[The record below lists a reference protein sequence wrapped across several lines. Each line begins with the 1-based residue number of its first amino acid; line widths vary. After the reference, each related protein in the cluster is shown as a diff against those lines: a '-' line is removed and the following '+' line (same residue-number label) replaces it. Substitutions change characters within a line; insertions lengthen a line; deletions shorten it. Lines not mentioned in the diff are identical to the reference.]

1 MGTPEIALPILEALI
16 AEEYDMVGVYT
27 RPDRR
32 AGRGR
37 RLAASPVKTL
47 ALEHGIPVFQ
57 PASLR
62 RDEGARAEFAR
73 LKPDVIVV
81 AAYGLFLPSDILEL
95 PPLGCLNIHPSL
107 LPRHR
112 GPSPVAAAIL
122 NGDSETGVSLM
133 KLDEGMDSGPILAQK
148 CTPIGVNENTEEL
161 TERLFAIGAQLLI
174 DTLPD
179 WSEGTID
186 AKPQDDSKATI
197 TSLLER
203 SDGEI
208 GWSRPADEIARKV
221 RAFQPWPGTFTSWN
235 GKTLKIIEAESTGV
249 SASGGLPGDVVESD
263 DPSPAIVT
271 GDGLL
276 KIGRL
281 QLEGKIAIAAS
292 DFVLGYQ
299 DFIGSN
305 LQG

>member
-1 MGTPEIALPILEALI
+1 MGTPEIALPILKALI

-27 RPDRR
+27 RTDRR

-37 RLAASPVKTL
+37 KLAASPVKTL

-62 RDEGARAEFAR
+62 RDEGARAEFSE

-95 PPLGCLNIHPSL
+95 PPLDCLNIHPSL
-107 LPRHR
+107 LPHHR
-112 GPSPVAAAIL
+112 GPSPVASAIL
-122 NGDSETGVSLM
+122 HGDSETGVSLM
-133 KLDEGMDSGPILAQK
+133 KLDEGMDAGPILAQK
-148 CTPIGVNENTEEL
+148 SSPIGANENTEEL

-179 WSEGTID
+179 WSEGTIN

-208 GWSRPADEIARKV
+208 DWSRPADEIARKV

-235 GKTLKIIEAESTGV
+235 GKTLKIIEAESTDF
-249 SASGGLPGDVVESD
+249 SASGASPGDVVISD

-281 QLEGKIAIAAS
+281 QLEGKRAIAAS
-292 DFVLGYQ
+292 EFIQGYQ
-299 DFIGSN
+299 NFIGSN
-305 LQG
+305 LPG